1 MFNTTIGGFMNNT
14 NSINI
19 TVYTGTFTKSNGQ
32 TRTMNFI
39 RPSEAPSG
47 TFPSSLKERSLRP
60 GFETVWDIDAGGYR
74 TFNSNTQVGSLSSAT
89 RMVTVDKF

>member
-1 MFNTTIGGFMNNT
+1 MSNTNNT
-14 NSINI
+14 INM

-39 RPSEAPSG
+39 RPSDAPSG
-47 TFPSSLKERSLRP
+47 TFPSSMRQRSLRP

-74 TFNSNTQVGSLSSAT
+74 TFNSNTQVGSLSSST
-89 RMVTVDKF
+89 RSVNINLF

>member
-1 MFNTTIGGFMNNT
+1 MINTINT
-14 NSINI
+14 

-32 TRTMNFI
+32 KRTMNFI

-47 TFPSSLKERSLRP
+47 TFPMNLKQRSLRP

-74 TFNSNTQVGSLSSAT
+74 TFNTNTQIGSLSSST
-89 RMVTVDKF
+89 RSVSINLF

>member
-1 MFNTTIGGFMNNT
+1 MNNT
-14 NSINI
+14 NNSINI

-47 TFPSSLKERSLRP
+47 TFPGSLKERSLRP
-60 GFETVWDIDAGGYR
+60 GFETVWDVDAGGYR
-74 TFNSNTQVGSLSSAT
+74 TYNSNTQVGSLSSTT
-89 RMVTVDKF
+89 RMVTVDLF

>member
-1 MFNTTIGGFMNNT
+1 MSNTN
-14 NSINI
+14 NSINV
-19 TVYTGTFTKSNGQ
+19 TVYTGTFKKSNGQ

-47 TFPSSLKERSLRP
+47 TFPMNLKQRSLRP

-74 TFNSNTQVGSLSSAT
+74 TFNTNTQIGSLSSST
-89 RMVTVDKF
+89 RSVSINLF

>member
-1 MFNTTIGGFMNNT
+1 MSNTNNT
-14 NSINI
+14 INV

-32 TRTMNFI
+32 NRTMNFI

-47 TFPSSLKERSLRP
+47 TFPLNLRERSLRP

-74 TFNSNTQVGSLSSAT
+74 TFNSNTQVGTLSSST
-89 RMVTVDKF
+89 RSVTIDLF

>member
-1 MFNTTIGGFMNNT
+1 MSNTNNT
-14 NSINI
+14 INM

-39 RPSEAPSG
+39 RPSDAPSG
-47 TFPSSLKERSLRP
+47 TFPSSMRQRSLRP

-74 TFNSNTQVGSLSSAT
+74 TFNSNTQVGSLSSST
-89 RMVTVDKF
+89 RSVSINLF

>member
-1 MFNTTIGGFMNNT
+1 MSNT
-14 NSINI
+14 INM
-19 TVYTGTFTKSNGQ
+19 TVYTGTFTKSYGL

-47 TFPSSLKERSLRP
+47 TFPLNLKERSLRP

-74 TFNSNTQVGSLSSAT
+74 TFNSNSQVGSLSSST
-89 RMVTVDKF
+89 RSVTVDLF